1 MSISLST
8 ETIIPNHL
16 PSCDALHITRDN
28 QFNRTNK
35 IISLYVLG
43 YKPDKKGL
51 RTTCLID
58 SEYLH
63 IRLDY
68 SYKNFVHSYI
78 QTERYYIY
86 RLALFQMLYIL
97 LEGLQ
102 MAQIGDFRQILQF
115 FASNF

>member
-1 MSISLST
+1 M
-8 ETIIPNHL
+8 
-16 PSCDALHITRDN
+16 CDALHITRDN

-43 YKPDKKGL
+43 CKPDMKGL

-68 SYKNFVHSYI
+68 SYKNLVNFCI

-86 RLALFQMLYIL
+86 RLALVQMLYIL
-97 LEGLQ
+97 PEGLQ
-102 MAQIGDFRQILQF
+102 MAQISDIRQILQF
-115 FASNF
+115 FGSNF

>member
-1 MSISLST
+1 M
-8 ETIIPNHL
+8 
-16 PSCDALHITRDN
+16 CDALHITRDN

-43 YKPDKKGL
+43 YKPDMKGL

-63 IRLDY
+63 TRLDY
-68 SYKNFVHSYI
+68 SYKNLVHFCI

-86 RLALFQMLYIL
+86 RLALVQMLYIL

-102 MAQIGDFRQILQF
+102 MAQISDIRQIL
-115 FASNF
+115 NFLALTFKISSVV